1 MSKELWYSLGIKE
14 QLSNIHGEVVR
25 MIRAR
30 NNYRTGRSSRDYT
43 NEYMK
48 KIHELIVITNSD
60 PKNCKRS
67 TELLDEEGELLR
79 WIDGE
84 VDDRYILGYWEQY
97 TNAIS

>member
-30 NNYRTGRSSRDYT
+30 SNYRMGKSSQDYT
-43 NEYMK
+43 NDHMK
-48 KIHELIVITNSD
+48 KIHDLIEMTNSD
-60 PKNCKRS
+60 PKNHKRS
-67 TELLDEEGELLR
+67 EELLDEEGELLR